1 MVDAEAV
8 AYVDKLIEEYL
19 LFRGFTQSLKT
30 FQNEKKND
38 KTKGYKVYKLLIDA
52 IFSSLNDKYLA

>member
-1 MVDAEAV
+1 MVDADAV

-38 KTKGYKVYKLLIDA
+38 KTKGYKVY
-52 IFSSLNDKYLA
+52 